1 MLTIGMLCAMLA
13 GSNSQIPPPLSCA
26 KRLVLPLYPKL
37 AKIAHDARVVSAR
50 IKVADGGLQVVEITG
65 GNKYYVEAIRTAVSA
80 WSVSPNRP
88 FTICDFT
95 VAFDFRL
102 TEDSTKDGLCEVD
115 IDDGKIVIWGLMR
128 YTDIEQMPIATRDLP
143 CRVDSPTTLIFPSA
157 IKIASVV
164 ANSDAVQAAYKPG
177 ESTMQVVSKVSGE
190 GTRLTITTADG
201 STYYYGIRHEILN
214 GKDCGAINY
223 SVWPLN
229 DAQIKTAF
237 ESELLHAIAAAPV
250 KHYKITYSS
259 RKPTF
264 RVKPTVGFD
273 GRRSAFEVE
282 DIVNAAVMV
291 YTGTRDNH
299 MPTQTV
305 PLKFNSKV
313 WISDRVADHW
323 FIRHEDEWVMIDV
336 Q

>member
-1 MLTIGMLCAMLA
+1 MFTIGLLCAML
-13 GSNSQIPPPLSCA
+13 GTLNPQLPPLSCA
-26 KRLVLPLYPKL
+26 KRLVLPIYPKL
-37 AKIAHDARVVSAR
+37 AKVAHDSRMVTAR
-50 IKVADGGLQVVEITG
+50 IKISEDGLKVVEIKG
-65 GNKYYVEAIRTAVSA
+65 GNTYFDESIRHAVSA
-80 WSVSPNRP
+80 WSFSSSRS
-88 FTICDFT
+88 FAAGEFT

-102 TEDSTKDGLCEVD
+102 SEDSTKDGLYEID
-115 IDDGKIVIWGLMR
+115 IDGGKIVIWGLMR
-128 YTDIEQMPIATRDLP
+128 YADREQLPIATRDLP
-143 CRVDSPTTLIFPSA
+143 CRVDVPTTLIFPSA

-164 ANSDAVQAAYKPG
+164 ANSDAVQVAYKPG
-177 ESTMQVVSKVSGE
+177 ESTMQVVSKASGE
-190 GTRLTITTADG
+190 GSRLTITTADS
-201 STYYYGIRHEILN
+201 STYYYEIHHEILN

-237 ESELLHAIAAAPV
+237 EGELLQAIAATPV

-259 RKPTF
+259 QKPTF

-291 YTGTRDNH
+291 YAGTKDDH
-299 MPTQTV
+299 VPTQTV
-305 PLKFNSKV
+305 PLKFNSKI

-323 FIRHEDEWVMIDV
+323 FIRHEDEWATIDV